1 MRGKVL
7 FVVGLGVGYLLGT
20 RAGRRRYE
28 QIKAT
33 ALNIW
38 ESEPVAW
45 GRAQVQEAAGELAD
59 QAFAKAKT
67 AIAQA
72 KGKPV
77 PRKATPAGATKPR
90 AASATGSATGTAA
103 SKSSSA
109 TAEKSAKTR
118 PQPKPASPMA
128 EPSARSGVATGAIP
142 IIPPKPVAE

>member
-1 MRGKVL
+1 MNGKVL

-38 ESEPVAW
+38 ESEPVQW
-45 GRAQVQEAAGELAD
+45 GVSQVQEAAGDLAD
-59 QAFAKAKT
+59 QAFSAAKS

-72 KGKPV
+72 QGKPA
-77 PRKATPAGATKPR
+77 PQRTTSKRAAPAGLTKPR
-90 AASATGSATGTAA
+90 ATSASTANPVTR
-103 SKSSSA
+103 A
-109 TAEKSAKTR
+109 TAEKSAKAR

-142 IIPPKPVAE
+142 IIPPKSAAE